1 MDNDNQQLQR
11 YQRARARVKQLR
23 NLYIHAGVF
32 VLVNLQLLVVNLVT
46 NAQSL
51 WFYWP
56 LLTWSVVLAAHAIIV
71 LGTNG
76 SLAAHWEERKI
87 REFMERDAPPDVRG
101 ESASP
106 RS

>member
-11 YQRARARVKQLR
+11 YERARARVKQLR

-71 LGTNG
+71 LGTAG
-76 SLAAHWEERKI
+76 SLATHWEQRKI
-87 REFMERDAPPDVRG
+87 RELMERDAPPDVKG
-101 ESASP
+101 EGASP

>member
-1 MDNDNQQLQR
+1 VDNDNQQVQR
-11 YQRARARVKQLR
+11 YERARARVKQLR

-71 LGTNG
+71 LGTAG
-76 SLAAHWEERKI
+76 SVAAHWEQRKI
-87 REFMERDAPPDVRG
+87 RELMERDAPPDVKG
-101 ESASP
+101 EDASP